1 MAITT
6 DIGFKNRL
14 AFPTGVK
21 VSVTVSG
28 ALYLAYSF
36 LQFIF
41 ISSSF
46 SRILHYCYI
55 FFKLSLYVCQ
65 IDFDVDF
72 DAVFVIRLS

>member
-28 ALYLAYSF
+28 TLFSVFFSSVYIYF
-36 LQFIF
+36 KFIF
-41 ISSSF
+41 TYST
-46 SRILHYCYI
+46 LLLYY

>member
-55 FFKLSLYVCQ
+55 IFLNFPCMFVKSISMSILTQCSLS
-65 IDFDVDF
+65 D
-72 DAVFVIRLS
+72 